1 MRTVRVAGEH
11 GAGCVRAHSSSLRS
25 SRYFAPPLPI
35 DAAPLRHWEVN
46 QLPKLSPTSC
56 NSKNRSSRHS
66 WTRRALAPGGPRER
80 GERRRREEREH

>member
-35 DAAPLRHWEVN
+35 DRVRAAPSLGSKSATKVVPYKL
-46 QLPKLSPTSC
+46 QLEEPELSPLVDPE
-56 NSKNRSSRHS
+56 SSRS
-66 WTRRALAPGGPRER
+66 RWTPGEG
-80 GERRRREEREH
+80 

>member
-35 DAAPLRHWEVN
+35 GS
-46 QLPKLSPTSC
+46 LPR
-56 NSKNRSSRHS
+56 RSL
-66 WTRRALAPGGPRER
+66 TGK
-80 GERRRREEREH
+80 

>member
-35 DAAPLRHWEVN
+35 CRAAPSLGSKSATQVGPVKL
-46 QLPKLSPTSC
+46 QLEEPELSPLVDPE
-56 NSKNRSSRHS
+56 SSRS
-66 WTRRALAPGGPRER
+66 RWTPGEG
-80 GERRRREEREH
+80 

>member
-35 DAAPLRHWEVN
+35 DRVLPLRHSLEVN
-46 QLPKLSPTSC
+46 QLPKLCQLEEPELSPLVDPE
-56 NSKNRSSRHS
+56 SSRS
-66 WTRRALAPGGPRER
+66 RWTPGEG
-80 GERRRREEREH
+80 

>member
-35 DAAPLRHWEVN
+35 VRRRSVTGEVISSMYAVAYKL
-46 QLPKLSPTSC
+46 QLEEPELSPLVDPE
-56 NSKNRSSRHS
+56 SSRS
-66 WTRRALAPGGPRER
+66 RWTPGEG
-80 GERRRREEREH
+80 

>member
-35 DAAPLRHWEVN
+35 
-46 QLPKLSPTSC
+46 LPR
-56 NSKNRSSRHS
+56 RSV
-66 WTRRALAPGGPRER
+66 TGK
-80 GERRRREEREH
+80 